1 VWLKDTT
8 TPADLQDED
17 PEVFSMYLRCVYFGK
32 DALDTDV
39 EAKKEKEQS
48 EDEYEEPG
56 PDSFEL
62 PNTPRDE
69 EVDLLMEDAVDKHIE
84 KLVKLSILADKLGDP
99 TTTNIVMDE
108 LVRFCD
114 KHQTNPVYRAVRL
127 AYDSTTHSNP
137 LRKFMRDSYLHECD
151 GDAYNYLNTIDL
163 PADFFRDIYVE
174 FLRVKDHN
182 AANSIE
188 SACKC
193 DFADFSR
200 TILGRCYYHKHD
212 DEHPV
217 YTPAQNSSG

>member
-8 TPADLQDED
+8 APADLQDED
-17 PEVFSMYLRCVYFGK
+17 PEMFSMYLRCVYFGK

-39 EAKKEKEQS
+39 EAKKEREQS

-69 EVDLLMEDAVDKHIE
+69 DVDLLKEDAVDKHIE

-114 KHQTNPVYRAVRL
+114 KHQTNPVYTVVRL
-127 AYDSTTHSNP
+127 AYDSTMHGNP
-137 LRKFMRDSYLHECD
+137 LRKFMWD
-151 GDAYNYLNTIDL
+151 
-163 PADFFRDIYVE
+163 
-174 FLRVKDHN
+174 
-182 AANSIE
+182 
-188 SACKC
+188 
-193 DFADFSR
+193 
-200 TILGRCYYHKHD
+200 
-212 DEHPV
+212 
-217 YTPAQNSSG
+217 